1 MHDDV
6 ARIVVSA
13 IAKNKKI
20 SPETITLESTL
31 EELRIDSLDG
41 LNLFFDLEEAFDIT
55 IPDESARTMRS
66 VGQIVQGLEQL
77 LATRSPS
84 DSADAAK
91 D

>member
-1 MHDDV
+1 MHNDV

-55 IPDESARTMRS
+55 IPDESAKTMRS
-66 VGQIVQGLEQL
+66 VGQIVEELEQL
-77 LATRSPS
+77 LATRKPS
-84 DSADAAK
+84 DSADAAQG
-91 D
+91 